1 MWICVTCSDENESW
15 ACIVEFPRGI
25 CLPSISSTEHFDQK
39 KKMGKCN
46 LHCCV
51 WSFFHEV
58 GDDRHKGQ
66 GWK

>member
-39 KKMGKCN
+39 KKNGEVQSP
-46 LHCCV
+46 LLCV
-51 WSFFHEV
+51 VIFS
-58 GDDRHKGQ
+58 
-66 GWK
+66 